1 MKFNQWFPWI
11 CLALMLVAE
20 VSLFRAKQARDV
32 ARADQQT
39 TQTQLQTVTAER
51 DELKNSNAG
60 QQASEIARLRKQ
72 NEILTGKVAALQR
85 NLEQLQAE
93 NQKTSQHL
101 TTARTAIQLQQEHL
115 QQLQSAPP
123 PPDNLSICIN
133 NLRVIDQAKQIWA
146 QEKGKSVDDV
156 PTVVDLQPYFKD
168 GVFPFCPDGG
178 SYTINAVGVVPTCSL
193 AGHTLVQ

>member
-20 VSLFRAKQARDV
+20 VSLFRAKHARDM
-32 ARADQQT
+32 ARVDLQNAQA
-39 TQTQLQTVTAER
+39 QLQTVATER
-51 DELKNSNAG
+51 DELKNSSAG
-60 QQASEIARLRKQ
+60 QQLAENARLRKQ
-72 NEILTGKVAALQR
+72 NEILTAKVTVLQQ

-123 PPDNLSICIN
+123 PTDNLSICIN

-146 QEKGKSVDDV
+146 QEKSKTTDDV
-156 PTVVDLQPYFKD
+156 PTVVELQPYFKD

-193 AGHTLVQ
+193 PGHTLAQ